1 LDRTAA
7 RLEPDRSRLCRSAS
21 ARPYAEGPAARAQ
34 GGRAEPPRDPIFEY
48 ADEAGCSPGCPA
60 AACTCAR
67 GRLWADFGAPSCA
80 LLPHALHV
88 MHLHLRRRAGA
99 APEGEG
105 AGEGAGAS
113 AGAGHGAGG
122 GIFGE
127 GSCSASRSGG
137 GHGGGQGGGEV
148 VEEALSEAEVER
160 RVEAYLA
167 RIGLAGKV
175 RVAWLERGS
184 AAMVTSATPRALTGT
199 LYLVRAA
206 RVGEKRLCALLDHE
220 VGTHFLRAYNQ
231 HARALPAATARAAEA
246 GPTTRGLVEGAE
258 RVPRALAELIS
269 EEGLAT
275 LNTLLCSDCKLL
287 ASAAVSYYTHWRGAA
302 LSFAAL
308 FLELRPFVPSRA
320 RRWAYVF
327 RAKRG
332 LRDTSRAGALAKDRA
347 YFEGAVRI
355 LERRE
360 ELDFAVL
367 HAGKVSLEDHAAARA
382 LFHSPLAARARAA
395 VVLPPFLA
403 DRAAYAA
410 RLAAIAAANGITAAP
425 PARPHARSTRTRR
438 AASAAAGLLRDAA
451 APPWALAPEP
461 APQAGAAARARR
473 FSTPAAAPRCA
484 SQLAGRAGGA
494 TEPGP
499 AKGFEPLLSAPA
511 RFLPA
516 AVEQGRAL
524 QALAARSRAE
534 ATTAR
539 LSRLH
544 AHGAERDG
552 FQRAAL
558 ARCFAKRSRWGG
570 VAFSWD

>member
-1 LDRTAA
+1 
-7 RLEPDRSRLCRSAS
+7 
-21 ARPYAEGPAARAQ
+21 
-34 GGRAEPPRDPIFEY
+34 
-48 ADEAGCSPGCPA
+48 
-60 AACTCAR
+60 
-67 GRLWADFGAPSCA
+67 
-80 LLPHALHV
+80 
-88 MHLHLRRRAGA
+88 MHLQRRARA
-99 APEGEG
+99 APEGAG
-105 AGEGAGAS
+105 AGELAGAS
-113 AGAGHGAGG
+113 AGAGAGEGEG
-122 GIFGE
+122 GSIGE

-137 GHGGGQGGGEV
+137 GQGGGQGGGEV
-148 VEEALSEAEVER
+148 EEEALSEAEVEL

-167 RIGLAGKV
+167 RIGLASKV
-175 RVAWLERGS
+175 RVAWMERGS

-473 FSTPAAAPRCA
+473 FSTPAAAPRCG

-494 TEPGP
+494 TEPGPAKGFEPLLSAP